1 MNAAFSESVDVS
13 NEVRLLK
20 RLLECTRLLNST
32 LDLNELTGIVLQIV
46 HDEMGFDRGT
56 VFVIDSEK
64 RLLRSFVAQGVD
76 EGFEI
81 VLPVGTGVAG
91 YVAETGETLD
101 IPDAAV
107 DPRFRPQF
115 DQKLSYQTRDHYCTP
130 ILNGDGARVG
140 VLQLLNRTRPLTGDD
155 KEFLSSISVH
165 LGLALERAWFHH
177 QLKEKHKIETEMR
190 RVQEELTQ
198 LEKLSLIGV
207 LTSGLVHEVRNP
219 LAILIAHASMMK
231 EDPSLTAGLA
241 GRLAIIDL
249 SAQQAMAVV
258 NNFLSFSR
266 KDETARVPAS
276 VNDAIRKTVDLV
288 AHECRKHNVTLEKQL
303 GKIPLIRI
311 NVGQIQQV
319 MLNLIKNAIDSISH
333 QKPEGFITVSSS
345 VTADAKAIRVEVTD
359 DGPGVAPENQAQLFE
374 PFFTTKP
381 SGLGTGLGLSMCR
394 RLIEMHG
401 GKIGCQSAPD
411 SGATFW
417 FELPV

>member
-1 MNAAFSESVDVS
+1 MKAAFPAPTDTS

-32 LDLNELTGIVLQIV
+32 LDLTELTGIVLQII
-46 HDEMGFDRGT
+46 HDELGFDRGT

-64 RLLRSFVAQGVD
+64 RSLRSFVAQGV

-91 YVAETGETLD
+91 TVAETGEVLD
-101 IPDAAV
+101 IPDAAS
-107 DPRFRPQF
+107 DTRFRPQF
-115 DQKLSYQTRDHYCTP
+115 DQRLSYKTRDFYCMP
-130 ILNGDGARVG
+130 IVNGVGSRVG
-140 VLQLLNRTRPLTGDD
+140 VLQLLNRTRPLTDDD
-155 KEFLSSISVH
+155 KEFLASISVH

-177 QLKEKHKIETEMR
+177 QLKEKHKIEQEMR
-190 RVQEELTQ
+190 RVQDELTQ

-219 LAILIAHASMMK
+219 LAILIAHTAMMK

-241 GRLAIIDL
+241 GRLAIVEF
-249 SAQQAMAVV
+249 SAQRAMEVV
-258 NNFLSFSR
+258 SNFLSFSR

-276 VNDAIRKTVDLV
+276 VNDAIRKTAQLV
-288 AHECRKHNVTLEKQL
+288 AHECRKNNLTLDKQL
-303 GKIPLIRI
+303 GKVPLLRI
-311 NVGQIQQV
+311 NPGQIQQV
-319 MLNLIKNAIDSISH
+319 LLNLIKNAIDSIGPDA
-333 QKPEGFITVSSS
+333 QDGAIVVSSALTPS
-345 VTADAKAIRVEVTD
+345 STAVRVEVSD
-359 DGPGVAPENQAQLFE
+359 NGPGIAAEHHGQLFE

-394 RLIEMHG
+394 RLIEMHE
-401 GKIGCQSAPD
+401 GKIGFKSAPGE
-411 SGATFW
+411 GALFW